1 MSCRIITSPVT
12 GQEVTSKTWNDF
24 RNLVN
29 TDKEADNLYAQ
40 ITSSEFKSWFGD
52 WINNPGGENVS
63 KVVNEYGEPLVV
75 YHGTEQKFNIFEK
88 KYANQSGFLGEG
100 FYFGLDKSAVEKFA
114 NISELDKEMF
124 TDRELAEYVKPV
136 FLSIKNDNEGTV
148 KDGEAI
154 VYNTN
159 QIKSVFNQGEY
170 SSDSN
175 NIYLQKESASVE
187 KEGVVEL
194 FKDYPE
200 LAKFGTPEQ
209 YSQYLDTIFPD
220 SQVKDIVYHISP
232 NKFDRF
238 DNKYI
243 GSKKEKVSPDNSMGI
258 FFSKNKNYIKTQDT
272 NNELG
277 DTIYPTLVNLKNPY
291 PNWLSELRV
300 FLTGNL
306 LDESSRKEYES
317 YKKWMV
323 DNNYDGFLEESKREL
338 VVVFDAKD
346 THILGSKQ
354 DIEGFKEFIN
364 KSSLKESAA
373 TEKANAELDNKVQ
386 RFLEGIGVSVNT
398 VNNITDAQG
407 NPINAIAKADMLKK
421 VIDVVQGRADIT
433 TLPEEAAHFF
443 VEMLSVDSPL
453 YKEMLNSITGF
464 QIYKETVDLYKNDK
478 LYRNANGTINFDKLK
493 KEAMGKLIA
502 QHIVK
507 QSSEERPEK
516 LIALNKWWDKV
527 WNFIKKIFSK
537 AGETNPFEQAAAQIL
552 AADTTGLNAENI
564 GTETYLQ
571 IDPRINK
578 IEEDQSKLILDNS
591 VDPVTKQKRH
601 IYKYDG
607 KQVKGSVTS
616 IKVDAYMKSIFPTDR
631 RAERQKEIDL
641 LKAEYGDLIH
651 ETIQDIIDS
660 YVDPTTHLVRPV
672 PATSTSKYANEE
684 FYTKLDEYVK
694 ELISTFP
701 AGSKFMREVKIYD
714 PVQDMAGSIDF
725 LIIEPDGTVNIYD
738 WKSQEIGFY
747 QTDVKTYKEKAYR
760 IQLSEYKKI
769 LQTIYGFD
777 KFGKMRAIPIKTVFN
792 YTGTGANKELASLKE
807 IEIGSVDPAYIPGD
821 KNYLLPITL
830 KEEAGEDEQ
839 LQKLLVKLG
848 DVMERL
854 EAKKFKGDEKLKR
867 EEELK
872 NYRNAIRDL
881 HLRGDIRTF
890 VMLGTYEAE
899 KYRNLINTN
908 TLSPK
913 DALESLAILGVF
925 SNTTYNFEKYM
936 LDLKAQ
942 IKNSTNEAEKQ
953 AIQKV
958 IDDYNSMNSNVNSIL
973 GKLEIEVNKIAN
985 EFATAEAGITN
996 ILSEEKEIKGAT
1008 ALFTQL
1014 SDLPT
1019 RAAQVFSRVLSRA
1032 QNKRDYL
1039 YKDYHEKIVQVK
1051 KDLEKWASG
1060 KGLSGIDMFKGMLEI
1075 DEKGNWTGNFLSKYK
1090 KEFYSQRDKAI
1101 KEHDVKWIAD
1111 NMEFDNKKYEE
1122 DAKKR
1127 WEFYQSIVYDAD
1139 PQINVNKQAQAFN
1152 AWVENHNVTAK
1163 LKDGGVNTLALFNKN
1178 NQYLKPDAKWESD
1191 KWKELNKAENA
1202 PLLAAYTQFQTL
1214 VRDSEKAG
1222 ILDEYSPRFI
1232 PNMHATKLDQLVFG
1246 GDFFSKKGIL
1256 ESLEVV
1262 DGRNYAPQVDPLTG
1276 KVMHKI
1282 PAHFIRDIGVE
1293 KEDGTVDYS
1302 NKSMDLFKVFDVWA
1316 AQLASYEAMS
1326 DIEDIS
1332 HVLVHVER
1340 NKGHLVTDTFGNVI
1354 NEDGA
1359 IKTAVGNENNAKMLE
1374 NFVNFYL
1381 YNELNGKM
1389 SDTKIKIGGKEYS
1402 GSKALQWFMRFFSL
1416 KTLALN
1422 PISGTAQFVGGT
1434 GNAFFQASKGILFNS
1449 KDWAESTYLISKADK
1464 KSLALLHFTGVL
1476 LEDTKN
1482 ATANETSVSKIVNA
1496 NTLDKLYF
1504 IQRAADRAVQYP
1516 VAIALMKNSMVDE
1529 NGAIVD
1535 ISKYVKAKY
1544 NYNTEFYNLPEAK
1557 RKELK
1562 DKIEAEVTKLKEE
1575 KSIFSTA
1582 KIENDKL
1589 VIPGVD
1595 VFSKDWAD
1603 FRSKI
1608 KKVHKNILGNST
1620 RDDINQIRTSQLGMA
1635 MMQFRSWMPQ
1645 MVKERTG
1652 KLRYDKETDTYT
1664 FGKAR
1669 LFLGEIFSK
1678 RGVYLAKSIINLSGN
1693 SMIESAKQKYLIE
1706 RAKALEQGEEFNIT
1720 EGEFI
1725 DMYIGNIRSMMK
1737 ELLVILGFA
1746 SLLLY
1751 IKPSGDDDDEYKG
1764 LRKYAARAVGRFNDE
1779 FSFYYLPTS
1788 FTDLVNKPL
1797 PVIGLANDFIYFT
1810 NNTFK
1815 EGYGFVTDDAELQEK
1830 AHPLKYASKLMPVLK
1845 EGINMR
1851 AVFDD
1856 DFRKEWGIKIN

>member
-1 MSCRIITSPVT
+1 MVDWVDTSGYGEENILFKTEKEALNYIKIENAKLSEDVEGSYQLLFMAEKLNREINQLKQELERVEEEGFGALKPIYNFYESTVT
-12 GQEVTSKTWNDF
+12 NILNKTYGKENVKQVTDEYGNTWNEVTI
-24 RNLVN
+24 
-29 TDKEADNLYAQ
+29 Q
-40 ITSSEFKSWFGD
+40 
-52 WINNPGGENVS
+52 ENR
-63 KVVNEYGEPLVV
+63 
-75 YHGTEQKFNIFEK
+75 
-88 KYANQSGFLGEG
+88 
-100 FYFGLDKSAVEKFA
+100 
-114 NISELDKEMF
+114 
-124 TDRELAEYVKPV
+124 DRE
-136 FLSIKNDNEGTV
+136 TV
-148 KDGEAI
+148 
-154 VYNTN
+154 
-159 QIKSVFNQGEY
+159 
-170 SSDSN
+170 
-175 NIYLQKESASVE
+175 YLQKESAS
-187 KEGVVEL
+187 
-194 FKDYPE
+194 
-200 LAKFGTPEQ
+200 
-209 YSQYLDTIFPD
+209 
-220 SQVKDIVYHISP
+220 
-232 NKFDRF
+232 
-238 DNKYI
+238 
-243 GSKKEKVSPDNSMGI
+243 
-258 FFSKNKNYIKTQDT
+258 
-272 NNELG
+272 
-277 DTIYPTLVNLKNPY
+277 
-291 PNWLSELRV
+291 
-300 FLTGNL
+300 
-306 LDESSRKEYES
+306 
-317 YKKWMV
+317 
-323 DNNYDGFLEESKREL
+323 
-338 VVVFDAKD
+338 
-346 THILGSKQ
+346 
-354 DIEGFKEFIN
+354 
-364 KSSLKESAA
+364 
-373 TEKANAELDNKVQ
+373 TEKANAQIDAKVQ
-386 RFLEGIGVSVNT
+386 AFLEGIGVSVNT
-398 VNNITDAQG
+398 VNNITDGLG
-407 NPINAIAKADMLKK
+407 NPISAIAKADMINK
-421 VIDVVQGRADIT
+421 VIDVVQGKADIT

-443 VEMLSVDSPL
+443 VEMLGVNSPL
-453 YKEMLNSITGF
+453 YKQMLSSITGF
-464 QIYKETVDLYKNDK
+464 KIYKDTVDLYKNDK
-478 LYRNANGTINFDKLK
+478 LYRNADGTINFDKLK

-502 QHIVK
+502 EHIIK
-507 QSSEERPEK
+507 QSSEEKPEK
-516 LIALNKWWDKV
+516 LNELNKWWAKL
-527 WNFIKKIFSK
+527 WNFIKNIFVNVDDNNPFRKAASQIL
-537 AGETNPFEQAAAQIL
+537 AGET
-552 AADTTGLNAENI
+552 TGLDSANLTAEA
-564 GTETYLQ
+564 YLQ

-578 IEEDQSKLILDNS
+578 IEEDQSKLVLDNS
-591 VDPVTKQKRH
+591 IDPITKQKRH

-672 PATSTSKYANEE
+672 PAASKSKYANEA
-684 FYTKLDEYVK
+684 FYAKLDAYVQ
-694 ELISTFP
+694 ELISNFP
-701 AGSKFMREVKIYD
+701 AGSTFMREVKIYD

-738 WKSQEIGFY
+738 WKSQEIGQY

-792 YTGTGANKELASLKE
+792 YTGKGQEKELSSLKE

-899 KYRNLINTN
+899 KYRSLINSN
-908 TLSPK
+908 TLTPK

-942 IKNSTNEAEKQ
+942 MKNAATDAEKA
-953 AIQKV
+953 AIQKI

-973 GKLEIEVNKIAN
+973 GKLEIEVNNIAN
-985 EFATAEAGITN
+985 QFATTEAGITN
-996 ILSEEKEIKGAT
+996 ILAEEKEIKGAT

-1039 YKDYHEKIVQVK
+1039 YKEYHENIVKIK
-1051 KDLEKWASG
+1051 KDLEKWASS
-1060 KGLSGIDMFKGMLEI
+1060 KGLYGIDMFKGILNI
-1075 DEKGNWTGNFLSKYK
+1075 DEKGNWTGDFLSKYK
-1090 KEFYSQRDKAI
+1090 KEFYSLRDKAI
-1101 KEHDVKWIAD
+1101 KEHDLKWIAD
-1111 NMEFDNKKYEE
+1111 NMEFDDAKYAI

-1139 PQINVNKQAQAFN
+1139 PQINANKQAQAFN
-1152 AWVENHNVTAK
+1152 AWVENHNINAK
-1163 LKDGGVNTLALFNKN
+1163 LKDGGINTTAIFNKN

-1191 KWKELNKAENA
+1191 KWKDLNKAENA
-1202 PLLAAYTQFQTL
+1202 PLLAAYNQFQTL
-1214 VRDSEKAG
+1214 IRDSEKAG

-1246 GDFFSKKGIL
+1246 GSFFSKKGIF
-1256 ESLEVV
+1256 ESLEVT

-1276 KVMHKI
+1276 KVMHRI
-1282 PAHFIRDIGVE
+1282 PAHFVRDIGID
-1293 KEDGTVDYS
+1293 KEDGRVDYS
-1302 NKSMDLFKVFDVWA
+1302 NKSRDLFKVFDIWA

-1354 NEDGA
+1354 SESGA

-1389 SDTKIKIGGKEYS
+1389 SDTKIKVGDKEYS
-1402 GSKALQWFMRFFSL
+1402 GSKSLQWLMRFFSL

-1422 PISGTAQFVGGT
+1422 PISGTAQFVGGS
-1434 GNAFFQASKGILFNS
+1434 GNAFFQASKGILFNT
-1449 KDWAESTYLISKADK
+1449 KDWAESTYLVSKRDK
-1464 KSLALLHFTGVL
+1464 KTFALLHFTGVL
-1476 LEDTKN
+1476 LEDTKH

-1496 NTLDKLYF
+1496 NTIDKLYF
-1504 IQRAADRAVQYP
+1504 IQRGADRAVQYP

-1529 NGAIVD
+1529 TGAIVD
-1535 ISKYVKAKY
+1535 IVKYVKAKY
-1544 NYNTEFYNLPEAK
+1544 NYNTEFYTLPEAK

-1562 DKIEAEVTKLKEE
+1562 AKVEAEVTNLKKE
-1575 KSIFSTA
+1575 KSIFATA

-1595 VFSKDWAD
+1595 VFSKDWSD

-1652 KLRYDKETDTYT
+1652 KLRYDKDTDTYT

-1669 LFLGEIFSK
+1669 LFFGEIFSK
-1678 RGVYLAKSIINLSGN
+1678 RGIYLAKSIINLSGN

-1706 RAKALEQGEEFNIT
+1706 RAAALEQGEEFNIT

-1725 DMYIGNIRSMMK
+1725 DMYIGNIRSMIK

-1764 LRKYAARAVGRFNDE
+1764 LRKYASRAVGRFNDE

-1797 PVIGLANDFIYFT
+1797 PVIGLANDFIYFS
-1810 NNTFK
+1810 NNVFK
-1815 EGYGFVTDDAELQEK
+1815 EGYGFVTNDEDLQER
-1830 AHPLKYASKLMPVLK
+1830 AHPLKYASKLMPILK
-1845 EGINMR
+1845 EGVNIR

-1856 DFRKEWGIKIN
+1856 DFRKDWGVKIN